1 MVEATRAQPARSVG
15 IVGGTGKLGAALA
28 VRLASAG
35 HTVVIGSRVAARAAD
50 VSAALAGEVPTG
62 AGVISGA
69 DNAEAC
75 TVDGAVFIAVPYDGL
90 DDIVGGLA
98 GRIGDRTVVS
108 TVVPVGFV
116 KGEGYAAIDVPAGSA
131 CQQVAAL
138 LPSARVVGAL
148 HTLSHVALRD
158 LGTSV
163 DSDVILTGDDQ
174 AAKATVARLL
184 AAIDGLRLVDGG
196 ALRNS
201 RFVEQ
206 LTVLLLSINRRY
218 RRRTGLRITD
228 LDDHLLADW
237 DMAAG

>member
-1 MVEATRAQPARSVG
+1 
-15 IVGGTGKLGAALA
+15 
-28 VRLASAG
+28 
-35 HTVVIGSRVAARAAD
+35 
-50 VSAALAGEVPTG
+50 
-62 AGVISGA
+62 
-69 DNAEAC
+69 
-75 TVDGAVFIAVPYDGL
+75 
-90 DDIVGGLA
+90 
-98 GRIGDRTVVS
+98 
-108 TVVPVGFV
+108 
-116 KGEGYAAIDVPAGSA
+116 
-131 CQQVAAL
+131 VAAL

-163 DSDVILTGDDQ
+163 DSDVSLTGDDQ